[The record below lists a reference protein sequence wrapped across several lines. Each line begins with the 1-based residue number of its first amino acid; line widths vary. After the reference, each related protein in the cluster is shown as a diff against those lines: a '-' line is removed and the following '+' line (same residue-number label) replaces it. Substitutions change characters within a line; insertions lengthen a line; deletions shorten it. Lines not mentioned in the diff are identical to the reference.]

1 MSRFDERFLEELQGR
16 LRVSDVIGR
25 SVKLKRQG
33 REWVGLSPFGKERT
47 PSFFVNDEKG
57 RFFDFSSGKS
67 GDLIG
72 FLQETERLSFR
83 EAVERLAAEAGLAL
97 PAPDPRAAEQEQR
110 RQGLSDWLAEAQ
122 RWFSAQLRRPPGEA
136 ARRYLDTRRLP
147 PDQWERFGLGFA
159 PAGRTGL
166 KDHLV
171 AKGARPAELVEAGLL
186 IQPDDGSAPYDR
198 FRDRI
203 IFPIADARG
212 RVVSFGGRALDPQAR
227 AKYLNG
233 PETPV
238 FHKGA
243 VLYGLHEARRL
254 LHAAEARGAK
264 GAGEGAPPLVVVEG
278 YMDVIACQRAD
289 IPAVASMGTA
299 LGEEQ
304 MEALWR
310 TAPEPV
316 LAFDADPAGQRAAH
330 RALDRALPLL
340 RPGRSF
346 RFAAAAGGKDADD
359 VLREQGAAALR
370 AQLSASRPFVEVLFE
385 REQQAEPLE
394 TPEAY
399 AGLKARLR
407 KLAAAI
413 ADRDLSQMYRE
424 ALLDRFE
431 ALRTLSR
438 PAVTASG
445 AGRAL
450 AEIRWSRGKGD
461 RRPRP
466 PVRNDATPEV
476 IAARRRSSEAP
487 PPLAAA
493 LAQGLLQHPELIDD
507 RFETLDVQ
515 GFCDPGLQELARDL
529 IQLRLAAD
537 ALEPVALHAALVQRG
552 HAERL
557 ERVGWAAARSAAPF
571 LRAGAAAAE
580 VRALWS
586 QAYGL
591 LLRVT
596 ALNRALGEAT
606 SEMVRDADLEREP
619 DFLTY
624 YRLKAE
630 RDAVERAIASGSYVL
645 EDDPGSGAAL
655 LH

>member
-25 SVKLKRQG
+25 SVKLRRQG

-110 RQGLSDWLAEAQ
+110 RQGLSDWLSEAQ
-122 RWFSAQLRRPPGEA
+122 RWFAAQLRRPPGEA

-147 PDQWERFGLGFA
+147 PDQWERFGLGYA
-159 PAGRTGL
+159 PAARMGL

-203 IFPIADARG
+203 IFPIADVRG

-238 FHKGA
+238 FHKGR

-254 LHAAEARGAK
+254 LHAAEAK
-264 GAGEGAPPLVVVEG
+264 GGEGAAPLVVVEG

-316 LAFDADPAGQRAAH
+316 LAFDADAAGQRAAH
-330 RALDRALPLL
+330 RVLDRALPLL

-346 RFAAAAGGKDADD
+346 RFAVAAGGKDADD

-370 AQLSASRPFVEVLFE
+370 TQLSASRPFVEALFE
-385 REQQAEPLE
+385 REQAAEPLE

-407 KLAAAI
+407 KLAGAI

-424 ALLDRFE
+424 ALLDKFE
-431 ALRTLSR
+431 TLRTLSR
-438 PAVTASG
+438 PAVTLSG
-445 AGRAL
+445 AGRAM
-450 AEIRWSRGKGD
+450 AEARWSGRKVD

-466 PVRNDATPEV
+466 PLRNDATPQV
-476 IAARRRSSEAP
+476 VARQ
-487 PPLAAA
+487 PPL
-493 LAQGLLQHPELIDD
+493 G
-507 RFETLDVQ
+507 
-515 GFCDPGLQELARDL
+515 
-529 IQLRLAAD
+529 
-537 ALEPVALHAALVQRG
+537 RG
-552 HAERL
+552 
-557 ERVGWAAARSAAPF
+557 SAAPGRGPGAGRAAAPRADRRPIRDAQ
-571 LRAGAAAAE
+571 RAG
-580 VRALWS
+580 
-586 QAYGL
+586 
-591 LLRVT
+591 LLRT
-596 ALNRALGEAT
+596 RACRT
-606 SEMVRDADLEREP
+606 SP
-619 DFLTY
+619 
-624 YRLKAE
+624 
-630 RDAVERAIASGSYVL
+630 AI
-645 EDDPGSGAAL
+645 
-655 LH
+655 